1 MKRRLRRDIISK
13 PMPKKHLD
21 QMEKN
26 IKRLCMR
33 S

>member
-1 MKRRLRRDIISK
+1 
-13 PMPKKHLD
+13 LD

-33 S
+33 IRSMIRDGKA